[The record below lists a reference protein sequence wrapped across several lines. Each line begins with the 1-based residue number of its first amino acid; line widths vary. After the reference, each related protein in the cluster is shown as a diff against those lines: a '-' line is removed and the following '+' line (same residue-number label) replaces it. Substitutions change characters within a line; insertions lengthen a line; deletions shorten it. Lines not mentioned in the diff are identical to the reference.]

1 MFEQG
6 ATPAKKIFA
15 YDPSKSML
23 RTERFMSSSDSQVSE
38 LNKAAALALEI
49 AERALLA
56 GETEDIPDETVQRL
70 LTAGTRLFA
79 NKVEMEER
87 FFSPYTGTEAVTATD
102 VVMTCSD
109 MLRAVNL
116 STFDLAMWFQRPR
129 PDGDT

>member
-1 MFEQG
+1 
-6 ATPAKKIFA
+6 
-15 YDPSKSML
+15 
-23 RTERFMSSSDSQVSE
+23 MSSSDVDIAA
-38 LNKAAALALEI
+38 LNAAATQALEI
-49 AERALLA
+49 IERALTL

-70 LTAGTRLFA
+70 LTAGTKLFA

-87 FFSPYTGTEAVTATD
+87 FFSPYTSAEAVTATD

-129 PDGDT
+129 PDDDI

>member
-1 MFEQG
+1 
-6 ATPAKKIFA
+6 
-15 YDPSKSML
+15 
-23 RTERFMSSSDSQVSE
+23 MSSSKPDYSE
-38 LNKAAALALEI
+38 LDAAAIRALEI
-49 AERALLA
+49 AEKALND
-56 GETEDIPDETVQRL
+56 GETETISDETVQRL

-87 FFSPYTGTEAVTATD
+87 FFSPYTGPQAVTATD

-129 PDGDT
+129 PDDDI

>member
-1 MFEQG
+1 MS
-6 ATPAKKIFA
+6 
-15 YDPSKSML
+15 PS
-23 RTERFMSSSDSQVSE
+23 EADFGE
-38 LNKAAALALEI
+38 LDAAATRALEI
-49 AERALLA
+49 VEQALRE
-56 GETEDIPDETVQRL
+56 GETEGIPDETVQRL

-87 FFSPYTGTEAVTATD
+87 FFSPYTGPEAVTATD

-129 PDGDT
+129 PDDNV

>member
-1 MFEQG
+1 
-6 ATPAKKIFA
+6 
-15 YDPSKSML
+15 
-23 RTERFMSSSDSQVSE
+23 MSSSEDADSE
-38 LNKAAALALEI
+38 LDIAAKRALEI
-49 AERALLA
+49 VERALLD

-79 NKVEMEER
+79 NKVEMEDR
-87 FFSPYTGTEAVTATD
+87 YFSPYTGPEDVTATD

-129 PDGDT
+129 SNED

>member
-1 MFEQG
+1 
-6 ATPAKKIFA
+6 
-15 YDPSKSML
+15 
-23 RTERFMSSSDSQVSE
+23 MSSSEADRGD
-38 LNKAAALALEI
+38 LNAAATRALEI
-49 AERALLA
+49 VEQALLD

-70 LTAGTRLFA
+70 LTAGTKLFA

-87 FFSPYTGTEAVTATD
+87 FFSPYTGPEAVTATD

-129 PDGDT
+129 PDDNI